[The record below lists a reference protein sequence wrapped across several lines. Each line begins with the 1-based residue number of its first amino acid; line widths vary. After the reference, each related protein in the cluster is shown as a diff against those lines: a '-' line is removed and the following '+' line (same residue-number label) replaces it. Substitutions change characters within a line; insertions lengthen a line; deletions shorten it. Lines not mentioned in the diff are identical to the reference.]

1 LHSFPHLAKYCT
13 FEVHLPKKK
22 YSYRTVYIFTGH
34 VLEEETMS
42 SGASTASD
50 TELVETMATINLME
64 LKGMAITIPK
74 NKVILVLKID
84 LM

>member
-1 LHSFPHLAKYCT
+1 MSSNNFVFIYL
-13 FEVHLPKKK
+13 
-22 YSYRTVYIFTGH
+22 GH

-64 LKGMAITIPK
+64 LKGTVTCGLSQQELCHHWAE
-74 NKVILVLKID
+74 N
-84 LM
+84 